1 MDTEGPG
8 KPEHEAEGYA
18 LIGSCFEVYKALGNG
33 YLEDVDQKSLEIEL
47 GDQGIP
53 FVALLREPVFD
64 QGRALPKHDEADRLV
79 FARISVALKAVQAL
93 LPEPEAPLE
102 ARSEGHRPSRGLPC
116 KLRRLSQTRLEASGS
131 LIRRIRDFQ

>member
-18 LIGSCFEVYKALGNG
+18 LIGACFEVYKALGNG

-53 FVALLREPVFD
+53 FVALPRVPVFD
-64 QGRALPKHDEADRLV
+64 QGRALPKRDEADRLV

-93 LPEPEAPLE
+93 LPEPEAPLRHDLK
-102 ARSEGHRPSRGLPC
+102 ATGRHVGYLVNFGAFP
-116 KLRRLSQTRLEASGS
+116 KLGWRRRVL
-131 LIRRIRDFQ
+131 